1 MIFIIGQKL
10 GVNSASVMGLLLS
23 LGTSI
28 AMIPLFS
35 QMDRKGKMMNA
46 AFSVSGAYVLGGQLG
61 FISSVVDGNGVI
73 IYMISKIIAGLLAI
87 VFVLIFYREEK
98 CQWMRWKNKLNNI
111 AGVNNEGFIEIIS
124 NCLNY
129 VDSRLID
136 HGLRVANMTYRMLE
150 AQNSHEQKYLQDV
163 FMLAMLHDI
172 GAYKTEKI
180 DQMFIFETK
189 NIWQHAIYG
198 YLFIKNFSPLDKLA
212 PAILYHHLDY
222 QKMIYIDDEIKN
234 ISQIINLCDR
244 IDVFLQTSNDY
255 SMLKDYLD
263 KESGTR
269 FVENLVTTLYWQVD
283 QVYQFTT
290 NPFSNGKK

>member
-1 MIFIIGQKL
+1 
-10 GVNSASVMGLLLS
+10 
-23 LGTSI
+23 
-28 AMIPLFS
+28 
-35 QMDRKGKMMNA
+35 
-46 AFSVSGAYVLGGQLG
+46 
-61 FISSVVDGNGVI
+61 
-73 IYMISKIIAGLLAI
+73 
-87 VFVLIFYREEK
+87 
-98 CQWMRWKNKLNNI
+98 MRWKNKLNNI

-198 YLFIKNFSPLDKLA
+198 YLFIKNSSPLDKLA

-290 NPFSNGKK
+290 NPFSKWQKVTSLNISLSLE

>member
-1 MIFIIGQKL
+1 M
-10 GVNSASVMGLLLS
+10 
-23 LGTSI
+23 
-28 AMIPLFS
+28 
-35 QMDRKGKMMNA
+35 
-46 AFSVSGAYVLGGQLG
+46 
-61 FISSVVDGNGVI
+61 
-73 IYMISKIIAGLLAI
+73 
-87 VFVLIFYREEK
+87 
-98 CQWMRWKNKLNNI
+98 
-111 AGVNNEGFIEIIS
+111 
-124 NCLNY
+124 NY
-129 VDSRLID
+129 VDLRLID

-198 YLFIKNFSPLDKLA
+198 YLFIKNFSLLDKLA

-290 NPFSNGKK
+290 NPFSKWQKVTSLNISLSLE

>member
-1 MIFIIGQKL
+1 
-10 GVNSASVMGLLLS
+10 
-23 LGTSI
+23 
-28 AMIPLFS
+28 
-35 QMDRKGKMMNA
+35 
-46 AFSVSGAYVLGGQLG
+46 
-61 FISSVVDGNGVI
+61 
-73 IYMISKIIAGLLAI
+73 
-87 VFVLIFYREEK
+87 
-98 CQWMRWKNKLNNI
+98 MRWKNKLNNI

-189 NIWQHAIYG
+189 NIWQHVIYG

-290 NPFSNGKK
+290 NPFSKWQKVTSLNISLSLE

>member
-1 MIFIIGQKL
+1 
-10 GVNSASVMGLLLS
+10 
-23 LGTSI
+23 
-28 AMIPLFS
+28 
-35 QMDRKGKMMNA
+35 
-46 AFSVSGAYVLGGQLG
+46 
-61 FISSVVDGNGVI
+61 
-73 IYMISKIIAGLLAI
+73 
-87 VFVLIFYREEK
+87 
-98 CQWMRWKNKLNNI
+98 MRIDCWK
-111 AGVNNEGFIEIIS
+111 
-124 NCLNY
+124 Y

-136 HGLRVANMTYRMLE
+136 HSLRVANMTYRMLE

-269 FVENLVTTLYWQVD
+269 FVENLVTTLYWQVE

-290 NPFSNGKK
+290 NPFSKWQKVTSLNISLSLE

>member
-1 MIFIIGQKL
+1 
-10 GVNSASVMGLLLS
+10 
-23 LGTSI
+23 
-28 AMIPLFS
+28 
-35 QMDRKGKMMNA
+35 
-46 AFSVSGAYVLGGQLG
+46 
-61 FISSVVDGNGVI
+61 
-73 IYMISKIIAGLLAI
+73 
-87 VFVLIFYREEK
+87 
-98 CQWMRWKNKLNNI
+98 MRWKNKLNNI

-189 NIWQHAIYG
+189 NIWKHAIYG

-290 NPFSNGKK
+290 NPFSKWQKVTSLNISLSLE

>member
-1 MIFIIGQKL
+1 
-10 GVNSASVMGLLLS
+10 
-23 LGTSI
+23 
-28 AMIPLFS
+28 
-35 QMDRKGKMMNA
+35 
-46 AFSVSGAYVLGGQLG
+46 
-61 FISSVVDGNGVI
+61 
-73 IYMISKIIAGLLAI
+73 
-87 VFVLIFYREEK
+87 
-98 CQWMRWKNKLNNI
+98 MRWKNKLNNI

-198 YLFIKNFSPLDKLA
+198 YLFIKNFLPLDKLA

-290 NPFSNGKK
+290 NPFSKWQKVTSLNISLSLE

>member
-1 MIFIIGQKL
+1 
-10 GVNSASVMGLLLS
+10 
-23 LGTSI
+23 
-28 AMIPLFS
+28 
-35 QMDRKGKMMNA
+35 
-46 AFSVSGAYVLGGQLG
+46 
-61 FISSVVDGNGVI
+61 
-73 IYMISKIIAGLLAI
+73 
-87 VFVLIFYREEK
+87 
-98 CQWMRWKNKLNNI
+98 MRWKNKLNNI

-198 YLFIKNFSPLDKLA
+198 YLFIKNF
-212 PAILYHHLDY
+212 Y
-222 QKMIYIDDEIKN
+222 
-234 ISQIINLCDR
+234 
-244 IDVFLQTSNDY
+244 T
-255 SMLKDYLD
+255 
-263 KESGTR
+263 TR
-269 FVENLVTTLYWQVD
+269 
-283 QVYQFTT
+283 
-290 NPFSNGKK
+290 

>member
-1 MIFIIGQKL
+1 
-10 GVNSASVMGLLLS
+10 
-23 LGTSI
+23 
-28 AMIPLFS
+28 
-35 QMDRKGKMMNA
+35 
-46 AFSVSGAYVLGGQLG
+46 
-61 FISSVVDGNGVI
+61 
-73 IYMISKIIAGLLAI
+73 
-87 VFVLIFYREEK
+87 
-98 CQWMRWKNKLNNI
+98 MRWKNKLNNI

-163 FMLAMLHDI
+163 FMLAMLHNI

-189 NIWQHAIYG
+189 NIWQHASYG

-290 NPFSNGKK
+290 NPFSKWQKVTSLNISLSLE

>member
-1 MIFIIGQKL
+1 
-10 GVNSASVMGLLLS
+10 
-23 LGTSI
+23 
-28 AMIPLFS
+28 
-35 QMDRKGKMMNA
+35 
-46 AFSVSGAYVLGGQLG
+46 
-61 FISSVVDGNGVI
+61 
-73 IYMISKIIAGLLAI
+73 
-87 VFVLIFYREEK
+87 
-98 CQWMRWKNKLNNI
+98 MRWKNKLNNI

-189 NIWQHAIYG
+189 NIWQHAIHG

-290 NPFSNGKK
+290 NPFSKWQKVTSLNISLSLE

>member
-1 MIFIIGQKL
+1 
-10 GVNSASVMGLLLS
+10 
-23 LGTSI
+23 
-28 AMIPLFS
+28 
-35 QMDRKGKMMNA
+35 
-46 AFSVSGAYVLGGQLG
+46 
-61 FISSVVDGNGVI
+61 
-73 IYMISKIIAGLLAI
+73 
-87 VFVLIFYREEK
+87 
-98 CQWMRWKNKLNNI
+98 
-111 AGVNNEGFIEIIS
+111 
-124 NCLNY
+124 
-129 VDSRLID
+129 
-136 HGLRVANMTYRMLE
+136 MTYRMLE

-163 FMLAMLHDI
+163 FMLAMLHNI

-244 IDVFLQTSNDY
+244 IDVFLQT
-255 SMLKDYLD
+255 
-263 KESGTR
+263 R

-290 NPFSNGKK
+290 NPFSKWQKVTSLNISLSLE

>member
-1 MIFIIGQKL
+1 
-10 GVNSASVMGLLLS
+10 
-23 LGTSI
+23 
-28 AMIPLFS
+28 
-35 QMDRKGKMMNA
+35 
-46 AFSVSGAYVLGGQLG
+46 
-61 FISSVVDGNGVI
+61 
-73 IYMISKIIAGLLAI
+73 
-87 VFVLIFYREEK
+87 
-98 CQWMRWKNKLNNI
+98 
-111 AGVNNEGFIEIIS
+111 
-124 NCLNY
+124 
-129 VDSRLID
+129 
-136 HGLRVANMTYRMLE
+136 MTYRMLE

-222 QKMIYIDDEIKN
+222 QKMI
-234 ISQIINLCDR
+234 
-244 IDVFLQTSNDY
+244 DVFLQTSNDY

-269 FVENLVTTLYWQVD
+269 FVENLVTTLYWQVE

-290 NPFSNGKK
+290 NPFSKWQKVTSLNISLSLE

>member
-1 MIFIIGQKL
+1 
-10 GVNSASVMGLLLS
+10 
-23 LGTSI
+23 
-28 AMIPLFS
+28 
-35 QMDRKGKMMNA
+35 
-46 AFSVSGAYVLGGQLG
+46 
-61 FISSVVDGNGVI
+61 
-73 IYMISKIIAGLLAI
+73 
-87 VFVLIFYREEK
+87 
-98 CQWMRWKNKLNNI
+98 MRWKNKLNNI

-129 VDSRLID
+129 VDLRLID

-269 FVENLVTTLYWQVD
+269 FVENLVTTLYWQVE

-290 NPFSNGKK
+290 NPFSKWQKVTSLNISLSLE

>member
-1 MIFIIGQKL
+1 M
-10 GVNSASVMGLLLS
+10 
-23 LGTSI
+23 
-28 AMIPLFS
+28 
-35 QMDRKGKMMNA
+35 
-46 AFSVSGAYVLGGQLG
+46 
-61 FISSVVDGNGVI
+61 
-73 IYMISKIIAGLLAI
+73 
-87 VFVLIFYREEK
+87 
-98 CQWMRWKNKLNNI
+98 
-111 AGVNNEGFIEIIS
+111 
-124 NCLNY
+124 NY
-129 VDSRLID
+129 VDLRLID
-136 HGLRVANMTYRMLE
+136 HGLRVANMTYRILE

-290 NPFSNGKK
+290 NPFSKWQKVTSLNISLSLE

>member
-1 MIFIIGQKL
+1 
-10 GVNSASVMGLLLS
+10 
-23 LGTSI
+23 
-28 AMIPLFS
+28 
-35 QMDRKGKMMNA
+35 
-46 AFSVSGAYVLGGQLG
+46 
-61 FISSVVDGNGVI
+61 
-73 IYMISKIIAGLLAI
+73 
-87 VFVLIFYREEK
+87 
-98 CQWMRWKNKLNNI
+98 
-111 AGVNNEGFIEIIS
+111 
-124 NCLNY
+124 
-129 VDSRLID
+129 
-136 HGLRVANMTYRMLE
+136 MTYRMLE

-244 IDVFLQTSNDY
+244 IDVFLHLWNDY
-255 SMLKDYLD
+255 IMLKDYLD

-290 NPFSNGKK
+290 NPFSKWQKVTSLNISLSLE

>member
-1 MIFIIGQKL
+1 
-10 GVNSASVMGLLLS
+10 
-23 LGTSI
+23 
-28 AMIPLFS
+28 
-35 QMDRKGKMMNA
+35 
-46 AFSVSGAYVLGGQLG
+46 
-61 FISSVVDGNGVI
+61 
-73 IYMISKIIAGLLAI
+73 
-87 VFVLIFYREEK
+87 
-98 CQWMRWKNKLNNI
+98 
-111 AGVNNEGFIEIIS
+111 
-124 NCLNY
+124 
-129 VDSRLID
+129 
-136 HGLRVANMTYRMLE
+136 MTYRMLE

-212 PAILYHHLDY
+212 PAILYH
-222 QKMIYIDDEIKN
+222 
-234 ISQIINLCDR
+234 
-244 IDVFLQTSNDY
+244 VFLQTSNDY

-290 NPFSNGKK
+290 NPFSKWQKVTSLNISLSLE